1 MILIILKILTNH
13 SFIMK
18 TILKSIMGLFVCFI
32 HAQDNLTYQ
41 TPPQEILELADVDLA
56 PAVQID
62 SKGEH
67 MVLIYRNQYKSIAE
81 LSETELRLA
90 GLRINPVTNIGSRT
104 TFYTNLKVKK
114 ATDKVAKQ
122 VSGLP
127 KNPRLSGFRW
137 SPDESMIAC
146 LNTTSTGVEVWV
158 LDVKSGQAKK
168 ITDANVN
175 ANMGSV
181 INWFE
186 DNKSLLVKMLPKS
199 RKPLIDTNVAV
210 PTGPTVSVS
219 DGSKAQN
226 RTYQDLLKTP
236 NDEFNFEQLARSEI
250 KKVSINGEVS
260 DFLPVDMYRGISF
273 SPDGNYIMVTKI
285 KRPFSYLVTFTR
297 FPSESNVYDTKGKLI
312 KTVNEVPLDEVR
324 PKGFMSTRMG
334 KRRMAWRSDQ
344 PATLIW
350 SEALDKGDANVE
362 ADYRDAVYEMKAPF
376 NGKPNLLLK
385 TKQRFGGISWCNN
398 NIAIAYDYW
407 WNTRNTKTYLF
418 NPSDASQQPV
428 IISDRNYQD
437 RYSDPGNFVSSKNK
451 YGSYSLEMNGDDLYL
466 MGAGYTKEG
475 QFPFIDAYNVK
486 TKQTRRLYQSEYTD
500 KLENLNSALDMKKGE
515 ILVRIQS
522 QTEYPN
528 YYIRNI
534 NKKNDLT
541 AITSFENPF
550 KSIENVNKR
559 VINYKRDD
567 GLDLEGTLYLPLNY
581 EAGKKY
587 PMILWAYPRE
597 YKDKSSASQSTTN
610 PNEFVYPY
618 WGSPIYWVT
627 RGYVVLDNAA
637 FPIVGEGDE
646 EPNDSFRTQ
655 LVANAKAAIDAVD
668 EMGYIDRDKVAV
680 GGHSYGAFM
689 TANLLS
695 HSNLFAA
702 GIARSGAYNRTLTPF
717 GFQSEERSY
726 WEAPE
731 IYYNMSP
738 FMHADKMK
746 TPLLLIHGVA
756 DNNSG
761 TYPLQSERYFNALK
775 GLGAPVRLVMLPK
788 ESHGYRAKESIMHM
802 LWEQDQWLEKHVKN
816 KTEKEEAIENSNTE
830 MKN

>member
-1 MILIILKILTNH
+1 MKQILRIFAFFILLN
-13 SFIMK
+13 
-18 TILKSIMGLFVCFI
+18 GY
-32 HAQDNLTYQ
+32 AQQNLTYQ
-41 TPPQEILELADVDLA
+41 QPSEEILELADVELA
-56 PAVQID
+56 PGVQID
-62 SKGEH
+62 SKGEQ
-67 MVLIYRNQYKSIAE
+67 MVLLFRNQYKSIAE

-104 TFYTNLKVKK
+104 NYYTNIKVKGVK
-114 ATDKVAKQ
+114 DKDAKQ

-127 KNPRLSGFRW
+127 ENARLSGFRW

-158 LDVKSGQAKK
+158 LDIGNAKVSK
-168 ITDANVN
+168 LTDAKVN
-175 ANMGSV
+175 ANMGSTL
-181 INWFE
+181 NWFK
-186 DNKSLLVKMLPKS
+186 DNQNLLVKMLPND
-199 RKPLIDTNVAV
+199 RQPLINTAVAV

-219 DGSKAQN
+219 DGAKAQN

-250 KKVSINGEVS
+250 KKVSVNGNVE
-260 DFLPVDMYRGISF
+260 DFLGADMYRGISF
-273 SPDGNYIMVTKI
+273 SPDGNYIMITKI
-285 KRPFSYLVTFTR
+285 KRPFSYLVTYGR
-297 FPSESNVYDTKGKLI
+297 FPSESIMYSINGNKVTE
-312 KTVNEVPLDEVR
+312 VNEVPLDEVR
-324 PKGFMSTRMG
+324 PKGFMSTRLG
-334 KRRMAWRSDQ
+334 KRNMTWRGDKPS
-344 PATLIW
+344 TLVW
-350 SEALDKGDANVE
+350 AEALDNGDPAVE
-362 ADYRDAVYEMKAPF
+362 VDYRDAVYEQNAPF
-376 NGKPNLLLK
+376 NGTPKLILK
-385 TKQRFGGISWCNN
+385 TKQRFSGISWGSDNT
-398 NIAIAYDYW
+398 AIAYDYW
-407 WNTRNTKTYLF
+407 WNTRNTKTYMF
-418 NPSDASQQPV
+418 SPSTAEAKV
-428 IISDRNYQD
+428 ISDRNYQD
-437 RYSDPGNFVSSKNK
+437 VYSDPGNFVSSKNEFGR
-451 YGSYSLEMNGDDLYL
+451 YTLNMNGEKLYL
-466 MGAGYTKEG
+466 MGDGYSKDG
-475 QFPFIDAYNVK
+475 QFPFIDEYNIKTGK
-486 TKQTRRLYQSEYTD
+486 TKRLYQSEYTD
-500 KLENLNSALDMKKGE
+500 KLESLNSALDMKKGK
-515 ILVRIQS
+515 ILVRIES
-522 QTEYPN
+522 KTEYPN

-534 NKKNDLT
+534 NRKNDLT
-541 AITSFENPF
+541 AITAFENPF
-550 KSIENVNKR
+550 KSLESVNKR
-559 VINYKRDD
+559 VISYKRDD
-567 GLDLEGTLYLPLNY
+567 GLDLEGTLYLPLDY
-581 EAGKKY
+581 KEDEKY

-597 YKDKSSASQSTTN
+597 YKDKASASQSTAN

-627 RGYVVLDNAA
+627 KGYVVLDDAA

-655 LVANAKAAIDAVD
+655 LVANGKAAIDAVD
-668 EMGYIDRDKVAV
+668 NLGFIDRDKVAV

-802 LWEQDQWLEKHVKN
+802 LWEQDQWLDKHVKN
-816 KTEKEEAIENSNTE
+816 KKEIEEKIENKETI
-830 MKN
+830 KN